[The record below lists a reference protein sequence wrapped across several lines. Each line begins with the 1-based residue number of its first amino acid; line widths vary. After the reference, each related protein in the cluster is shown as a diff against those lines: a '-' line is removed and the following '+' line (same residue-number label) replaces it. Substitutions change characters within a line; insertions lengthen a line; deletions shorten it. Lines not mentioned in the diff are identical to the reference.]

1 MATIRD
7 TNKASLALRDE
18 ADVLASALPP
28 LMVEAERVANTVAQ
42 GVHGRR
48 KIGIGET
55 FWEYRHH
62 RPQDPLTA
70 IDWRQSAKTDHLYVR
85 ENEWEAAESV
95 WLWRDGSPSMDYQSD
110 LAPCTK
116 KHRASVLILAIGSL
130 LVGGGERIARLG
142 GTEPPRAGRP
152 ALRRIALRL
161 TEENNATESIPPSL
175 PLPRFAQ
182 MVWMSDFLTPITEIE
197 ELVYGYAA
205 QGVKGHLLQVLDPAE
220 EELPF
225 SGRTRFESMEGEQD
239 LTFGKAEGIRAEYQ
253 KNLSEHRNALHT
265 VTQRLGWTFTC
276 HRTDHAPQTA
286 LLALYM
292 ALAGETMADVS
303 HTEYVS

>member
-7 TNKASLALRDE
+7 SSKASLALRDD

-28 LMVEAERVANTVAQ
+28 LMVEAERVANTVSQ

-48 KIGIGET
+48 KVGIGET

-95 WLWRDGSPSMDYQSD
+95 WLWRDASPSMDYQSD
-110 LAPCTK
+110 LATCNK
-116 KHRASVLILAIGSL
+116 KQRSSVLLLAVASL

-142 GTEPPRAGRP
+142 STEPPRAGRP

-161 TEENNATESIPPSL
+161 TEENTTTESIPPAL

-182 MVWMSDFLTPITEIE
+182 MVWVSDFLTPVESLEEII
-197 ELVYGYAA
+197 YSYAA
-205 QGVKGHLLQVLDPAE
+205 QGVQGHLLQVLDPAE
-220 EELPF
+220 EDLPF
-225 SGRTRFESMEGEQD
+225 TGRTRFEGMEGED
-239 LTFGKAEGIRAEYQ
+239 ALTFGKAEGLREDYQ
-253 KNLSEHRNALHT
+253 KNLNEHRNALHT
-265 VTQRLGWTFTC
+265 ITQRLGWTFTC

-292 ALAGETMADVS
+292 ALAGETLTDVG
-303 HTEYVS
+303 HNEFVS